1 MFYSDVILSKRGP
14 LAKVWLAAHAERKL
28 TKSQLLQTD
37 IEQTVSSII
46 GPDVVPMAL
55 RLSGQLLLGVVRIY
69 SRKTKYLLEDCN
81 DAVSK
86 LKTAFRSGA
95 IDFTADSAA
104 AAAAAGD
111 VQGQQ
116 HNNVTLP
123 NTRTA
128 YDLALPD
135 PALEGWD
142 AESSVGG
149 DLSSRRSIARSDRYT
164 ARPEDITLRRYFD
177 PAGSGSARNSDS
189 FGWASGEFFDPDASN
204 GEFHSPRP
212 DVLQRRDS
220 QGRLIDE
227 NGDLILEGDDD
238 ASSIGIGRDAQMQMG
253 GARPSLTAGD
263 LTGFDSLGMDDFMMA
278 DDLAGGISGAGEG
291 GLDLGLEEFDAQ
303 RRSMTPVRDTRS
315 SSVRLENLSPR
326 TTLRVQQAAEKRAQ
340 AAQRKRKQI
349 IDSRTQLDDS
359 TQRRQITQGTAGIVL
374 AEPSFLP
381 AKRSHLHLLELQADP
396 IKGVLPFS
404 QADNARQIFH
414 SARTLAPEL
423 SKLFTV
429 DASAL
434 LRRRTEL
441 IEDVAQAPAR
451 PQKRIRAEGEEEEQE
466 DDFASEIGRRAVD
479 TQMQL
484 GAGADLTFESMDDYD
499 PFANQPEGEI
509 SLGPGGFDLGEDPVE
524 QTQTGLRRSQR
535 KRPTNVQEDLEAEE
549 ERRRRTAFQQE
560 GDLGRLGTPE
570 EGSIVGSSYEDVSP
584 TPSYPLRAFDAPAAG
599 DVTAASSAS
608 AVGMSRNTLRAIKVL
623 KTQLSPEDEEEGEMQ
638 FSEVTKNASR
648 RAASAFF
655 FEILAL
661 GTKDCLRVDQE
672 DPFGEIKI
680 KAKPGLW
687 SMQRSGS
694 VAV

>member
-1 MFYSDVILSKRGP
+1 MLNASLIAFSYS
-14 LAKVWLAAHAERKL
+14 
-28 TKSQLLQTD
+28 LQ
-37 IEQTVSSII
+37 
-46 GPDVVPMAL
+46 
-55 RLSGQLLLGVVRIY
+55 
-69 SRKTKYLLEDCN
+69 
-81 DAVSK
+81 
-86 LKTAFRSGA
+86 AFRSGA
-95 IDFTADSAA
+95 IDFTADT
-104 AAAAAGD
+104 AAAAAGE
-111 VQGQQ
+111 VQEQQ

-204 GEFHSPRP
+204 GEFRSPRP

-227 NGDLILEGDDD
+227 NGDLIPEGDDD

-278 DDLAGGISGAGEG
+278 DDLVGGISGAGEG

-303 RRSMTPVRDTRS
+303 RRSMTPIRDTRS

-359 TQRRQITQGTAGIVL
+359 TQKRQTTQGTAGIVL

-381 AKRSHLHLLELQADP
+381 AKRNHLHLLELQADP
-396 IKGVLPFS
+396 IKGVSPFL

-434 LRRRTEL
+434 LRRRMEL
-441 IEDVAQAPAR
+441 IEDVTQVPAR
-451 PQKRIRAEGEEEEQE
+451 PQKRIRAEGEEEEEQE

-484 GAGADLTFESMDDYD
+484 GAGADLTFESIDDYD

-509 SLGPGGFDLGEDPVE
+509 SLGPAGFDLDIAE
-524 QTQTGLRRSQR
+524 QSIQTGLRRSQR
-535 KRPTNVQEDLEAEE
+535 KRPTNIEEDLEAEE
-549 ERRRRTAFQQE
+549 ERRRRIAFQEE
-560 GDLGRLGTPE
+560 GALGRLGTPE
-570 EGSIVGSSYEDVSP
+570 EGSVIGSSYEDVSP
-584 TPSYPLRAFDAPAAG
+584 TPSYPLRAFDAPSGG

-608 AVGMSRNTLRAIKVL
+608 AVGMSRNAIRAIKVL
-623 KTQLSPEDEEEGEMQ
+623 KTKLSPEDEEEGEMQ

-694 VAV
+694 VAL

>member
-1 MFYSDVILSKRGP
+1 M
-14 LAKVWLAAHAERKL
+14 
-28 TKSQLLQTD
+28 
-37 IEQTVSSII
+37 
-46 GPDVVPMAL
+46 
-55 RLSGQLLLGVVRIY
+55 
-69 SRKTKYLLEDCN
+69 
-81 DAVSK
+81 
-86 LKTAFRSGA
+86 
-95 IDFTADSAA
+95 
-104 AAAAAGD
+104 
-111 VQGQQ
+111 
-116 HNNVTLP
+116 
-123 NTRTA
+123 
-128 YDLALPD
+128 
-135 PALEGWD
+135 EGWD

-164 ARPEDITLRRYFD
+164 ARPADITLRRYFD
-177 PAGSGSARNSDS
+177 PNGSGSARNSDS

-204 GEFHSPRP
+204 GEFQSPRP
-212 DVLQRRDS
+212 DILQRRDS

-227 NGDLILEGDDD
+227 NGDLIPEGDDD

-263 LTGFDSLGMDDFMMA
+263 LTGFDSLGMDDFMMG
-278 DDLAGGISGAGEG
+278 DDLAGGITGVGEG

-303 RRSMTPVRDTRS
+303 RRSMTPIRETRS

-359 TQRRQITQGTAGIVL
+359 TQRRQTTQGTAGIVI
-374 AEPSFLP
+374 AEPRFLP

-396 IKGVLPFS
+396 LKGISPFS
-404 QADNARQIFH
+404 QIDNARQIFH

-423 SKLFTV
+423 SNLFTV
-429 DASAL
+429 DVSAL
-434 LRRRTEL
+434 LRRQAEL
-441 IEDVAQAPAR
+441 IEDVTQVPAR
-451 PQKRIRAEGEEEEQE
+451 PQKRIRAEGEEEEGEQE
-466 DDFASEIGRRAVD
+466 EDYASEIGRRAVD

-509 SLGPGGFDLGEDPVE
+509 TLGPTGFDLGEEIVE
-524 QTQTGLRRSQR
+524 PSQTGLRRSQR
-535 KRPTNVQEDLEAEE
+535 KRPTYVEEDLEAEE
-549 ERRRRTAFQQE
+549 EIRRRTAFQKE
-560 GDLGRLGTPE
+560 GELGRLGTPE
-570 EGSIVGSSYEDVSP
+570 EGSVVGSSYEDVSP
-584 TPSYPLRAFDAPAAG
+584 TPSYPLRAFDAPANG
-599 DVTAASSAS
+599 DAIAASSAS

-623 KTQLSPEDEEEGEMQ
+623 KTKLSPEEEEEGEMD

-661 GTKDCLRVDQE
+661 GTKDCLRIDQE

-694 VAV
+694 VAA